1 MSLIKDQYLL
11 EYQEKFEAFFDQ
23 FKVEADFKVSKF
35 LSDNARESLSL
46 LFDKLNNS
54 FRSEMGYGNNSPYYL
69 FENITNSYLGR
80 VRSPETYKGIS
91 DLLNKNVVFSDVK
104 DGRARVKST
113 HYEYPISITPEQI
126 QTFYNWIEKNRSQL
140 EKFQEDYLKYSK
152 YYKDYEYW
160 DKVSQSKKR
169 EFQNYESHLKNW
181 IQRYKDLGVEIEAYE
196 TMLEKAKQAAQSQIK
211 QDEKIQKQDVPVKID
226 QAAQSQIKQDV
237 PVQVDQAPQIT
248 QEITQTLEPSKKSNL
263 MPLIALG
270 AAAFLLLRGDS

>member
-1 MSLIKDQYLL
+1 
-11 EYQEKFEAFFDQ
+11 
-23 FKVEADFKVSKF
+23 
-35 LSDNARESLSL
+35 
-46 LFDKLNNS
+46 
-54 FRSEMGYGNNSPYYL
+54 MGYGNNSPYYL

-80 VRSPETYKGIS
+80 VRSPENYKGIS

-104 DGRARVKST
+104 DGMAHLKSSN
-113 HYEYPISITPEQI
+113 YNSLIYITPEQI

-152 YYKDYEYW
+152 YLKDYEYW